1 MDILENILST
11 VGWFLVGVVAGRM
24 ILRWLVLPVLQARQ
38 DREDQEIAQ
47 LAQRVHIVKQ
57 EIINDIIYWYDND
70 DDTFL
75 AQGRDHDQIVAV
87 LEQRFPQ
94 HIFVINE
101 TQMIMGPKFNEIL
114 KFDEL
119 TIKREN

>member
-1 MDILENILST
+1 MDIVENILST
-11 VGWFLVGVVAGRM
+11 IGWFAVGVVAGRM
-24 ILRWLVLPVLQARQ
+24 VLRWLILPLLQAQ
-38 DREDQEIAQ
+38 QEQEQQQIAQ
-47 LAQRVHIVKQ
+47 LEQRVHVVKQ
-57 EIINDIIYWYDND
+57 EVINDIIYWYDND
-70 DDTFL
+70 DGTFL
-75 AQGRDHDQIVAV
+75 AQGRDHDEIVAV

-94 HIFVINE
+94 HIFEINE

>member
-1 MDILENILST
+1 MDILENILIT
-11 VGWFLVGVVAGRM
+11 IGWFLVGVVAGRM
-24 ILRWLVLPVLQARQ
+24 ALRWLVLPLLQARQ
-38 DREDQEIAQ
+38 DREEQQIAQ
-47 LAQRVHIVKQ
+47 LEQLVHVVKQ
-57 EIINDIIYWYDND
+57 EVINDIIYWFDND

-101 TQMIMGPKFNEIL
+101 TQMIMGPNFNEIL

>member
-11 VGWFLVGVVAGRM
+11 IGWFVVGVVVGR
-24 ILRWLVLPVLQARQ
+24 IVLRWLILPLLQARQ
-38 DREDQEIAQ
+38 DQEQQEIAK
-47 LAQRVHIVKQ
+47 LSQRVHIVKQ

-70 DDTFL
+70 DGTFL

-101 TQMIMGPKFNEIL
+101 TQMIMGPDWEQVIEFE
-114 KFDEL
+114 
-119 TIKREN
+119 RR

>member
-11 VGWFLVGVVAGRM
+11 VGWFLLGVVLGRM
-24 ILRWLVLPVLQARQ
+24 VLRWLVLPLLQARQ
-38 DREDQEIAQ
+38 DREEQEIAQ

-57 EIINDIIYWYDND
+57 EIINDIIYWFDND

-101 TQMIMGPKFNEIL
+101 TQMIMGPKFNEIV

-119 TIKREN
+119 SIKREN

>member
-11 VGWFLVGVVAGRM
+11 IGWFLVGVVAGRM
-24 ILRWLVLPVLQARQ
+24 ALRWLVLPLLQARQ
-38 DREDQEIAQ
+38 DREEQQIAQ
-47 LAQRVHIVKQ
+47 LEQLVHVVKQ
-57 EIINDIIYWYDND
+57 EIINDIIYWFDND

-75 AQGRDHDQIVAV
+75 AQGRDHDEIVAV

>member
-11 VGWFLVGVVAGRM
+11 IGWFLVGVVAGRM
-24 ILRWLVLPVLQARQ
+24 ILRWLVLPVLQARR

-47 LAQRVHIVKQ
+47 LEQRVHIVKQ
-57 EIINDIIYWYDND
+57 EVINDIIYWYDND
-70 DDTFL
+70 DGAFL

-101 TQMIMGPKFNEIL
+101 TQMIMGPKFNEVIQ
-114 KFDEL
+114 FDEL
-119 TIKREN
+119 KIQREN

>member
-11 VGWFLVGVVAGRM
+11 IGWFLVGVVAGRM

-38 DREDQEIAQ
+38 DRENQQIAQ
-47 LAQRVHIVKQ
+47 LEQHVHVVKQ
-57 EIINDIIYWYDND
+57 EVINDIIYWYDND
-70 DDTFL
+70 DGTFL